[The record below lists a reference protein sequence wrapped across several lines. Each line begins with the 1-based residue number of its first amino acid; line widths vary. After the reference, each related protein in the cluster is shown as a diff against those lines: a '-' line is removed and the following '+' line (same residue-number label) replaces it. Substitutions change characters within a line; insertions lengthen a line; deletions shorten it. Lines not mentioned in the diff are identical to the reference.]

1 MLGAMSIASHGPAC
15 PSCGEQAPVVLH
27 GLTARCAACGAERPP
42 FAVQSVTYAGQP
54 AKVGGI
60 AATLAGW
67 LVLVLGLSLALL
79 VGLLLQS
86 IWPASFVGWAFGIPI
101 AALTL
106 FFGVLLLLGGRR
118 LRRHGGE
125 TRRSVQLAAIR
136 SLVAHRGGSVTTAEA
151 ARALDVTEAEAD
163 ELLTEFAKDA
173 KASVSVDVDEYGVLR
188 YDFNREENRWRVL
201 DEKQASAPVADA
213 ADEVIHAPEVVERL
227 VKR

>member
-1 MLGAMSIASHGPAC
+1 MLGVMQSASHGRAC
-15 PSCGEQAPVVLH
+15 PNCGEQAPVVLQ
-27 GLTARCAACGAERPP
+27 GLTARCTACGAERPP
-42 FAVQSVTYAGQP
+42 FAVHSVTFAGQP
-54 AKVGGI
+54 AKFGGV
-60 AATLAGW
+60 AATLVGW

-86 IWPASFVGWAFGIPI
+86 IWPASFVGWAFGVPI

-118 LRRHGGE
+118 LRQHGGQ

-136 SLVAHRGGSVTTAEA
+136 ALVAHRGGSVTTAEA

-163 ELLTEFAKDA
+163 ALLTEFAKDA
-173 KASVSVDVDEYGVLR
+173 KASVSVDVDDQGVLR
-188 YDFNREENRWRVL
+188 YDFDREEKRWRVL
-201 DEKQASAPVADA
+201 DETQAAAPDA
-213 ADEVIHAPEVVERL
+213 VDEVAHAPEIVERL